1 MNRLL
6 SSLAADPITAEC
18 QELLLALKDRCPGVL
33 SPDPLPPGGLGPL
46 LPVPPDQADQ
56 LYRLMARQLSGL
68 PDVQTDPASP
78 PAPGIV
84 VWSRGDDELGI
95 VVEKIATRLAD
106 GVIAVDIPVV
116 CDEIGDGM
124 VRVRFAVGRKDRPA
138 GDAHQHRRAPVRPGR
153 GRRRLGR
160 GAHRVRLDHARPRHG
175 AARRRDG
182 ARRGRCRAGPDLAH
196 QHPGRADA
204 ADDGPPHVRPPDHA
218 VTRSSR

>member
-1 MNRLL
+1 MSLVPSMNRLL

-138 GDAHQHRRAPVRPGR
+138 GMLTSTDERPSGPAAVVDVWGEELTAFAWTTLVHAMARLADAT
-153 GRRRLGR
+153 
-160 GAHRVRLDHARPRHG
+160 AHDV
-175 AARRRDG
+175 DG
-182 ARRGRCRAGPDLAH
+182 AGLVPISLTSTPDGLTLQTMARHTFDRRTTP
-196 QHPGRADA
+196 
-204 ADDGPPHVRPPDHA
+204 
-218 VTRSSR
+218 